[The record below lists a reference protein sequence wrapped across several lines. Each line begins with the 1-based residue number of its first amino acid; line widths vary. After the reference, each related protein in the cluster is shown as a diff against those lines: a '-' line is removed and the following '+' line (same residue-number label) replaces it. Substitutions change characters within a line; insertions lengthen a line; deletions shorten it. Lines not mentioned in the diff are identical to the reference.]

1 MSETETVWTD
11 ALHPETVKAFG
22 RGLVDRAQNAKL
34 FKTGL
39 GPWDDSC
46 DDTGGGLDDFWYV
59 VCAGAS
65 NVGKTQL
72 GLALAQRALRQGFAV
87 VFLTLEE
94 PADQIMRRMY
104 AAISEVGYYDFTYA
118 RFNEDSIPHLVET
131 TPYLGKF
138 IVNDDLASSDLPSI
152 FEYLDEA
159 RDILFGR
166 PLVVI
171 FDHLQLVKVPQ
182 GGSIAQAAT
191 DVSEGLR
198 RWAKKNRTLT
208 IAFSQLT
215 SEVIRDGRPPR
226 AWDMFGG
233 SAMYSNASQVIVID
247 HTAKVSDTVEPWLLR
262 MWAMLDKNRYGQ
274 KLVAFMVEANLKT
287 GLWRCPQADEH
298 HLWQP
303 NPWERKR

>member
-1 MSETETVWTD
+1 MSETETVWVD
-11 ALHPETVKAFG
+11 ALHSETVKAFG
-22 RGLVDRAQNAKL
+22 RGLVDRARTVKL
-34 FKTGL
+34 FHTGL
-39 GPWDDSC
+39 KPWDDAC

-59 VCAGAS
+59 VCTGAS

-72 GLALAQRALRQGFAV
+72 GLAFAQRALRQGFSV

-104 AAISEVGYYDFTYA
+104 AAISDLGYYDFTYKN
-118 RFNEDSIPHLVET
+118 FNEASAARLVET

-138 IVNDDLASSDLPSI
+138 MVNDDLASSDLPAI
-152 FEYLDEA
+152 FAYLDEA
-159 RDILFGR
+159 RDALFGN
-166 PLVVI
+166 PMVVI

-198 RWAKKNRTLT
+198 RWAKENRTLT

-226 AWDMFGG
+226 SWDMFGG
-233 SAMYSNASQVIVID
+233 SAMYSNASQVFVID
-247 HTAKVSDTVEPWLLR
+247 HTAKCVDEGQPWILR

-274 KLVAFMVEANLKT
+274 KLVAMMIEADLKT
-287 GLWRCPQADEH
+287 GIWRCAEPDEH
-298 HLWQP
+298 HLWKP
-303 NPWERKR
+303 NPWERQK